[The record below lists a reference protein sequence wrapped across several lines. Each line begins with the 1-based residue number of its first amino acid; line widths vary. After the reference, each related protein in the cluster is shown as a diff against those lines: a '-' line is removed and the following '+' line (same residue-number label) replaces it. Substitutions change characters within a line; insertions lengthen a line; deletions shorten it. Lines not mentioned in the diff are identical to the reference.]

1 MTYPTAP
8 RIAIIGA
15 GLGGLTLAR
24 VLHTRGI
31 PATVYDLDISPTARN
46 QGGTLDLH
54 EESGQAALADAGLSE
69 GFRRLARPEGEE
81 MKILDKTGAV
91 LLHEAA
97 ENAAGERPEVDRA
110 ALRDLLLDSLPDGT
124 VRWGAKVAD
133 VTPLAAGAGFA
144 LTFADGSVVSAELLV
159 GADGAWSKTRSLLS
173 DAVPVY
179 AGLSMVEAHVPDID
193 HLHPAA
199 AALVGRGS
207 LFALAEGKG
216 LISQRNGDGRIRTYI
231 ALRVPQEWATGGA
244 VDFDN
249 PAAARATLASYF
261 DGWDPS
267 LRALITDAEDTL
279 VPRPIYALPVGH
291 RWDRVPGV
299 TLLGD
304 AAHLMSPFAGEG
316 ANLAMLDGARLA
328 VALAA
333 HPGDTEAALAAYEAL
348 LFPRSAAAA
357 AESAENLIAAFA
369 PGAPQGMLDAMAAHS
384 PGAGERRSTPTPR
397 PDPTAPAPARGP
409 GRPCRPTEPLRHAHT

>member
-1 MTYPTAP
+1 MTHATTRPTSP

-31 PATVYDLDISPTARN
+31 PATVYDLEISPTARN

-54 EESGQAALADAGLSE
+54 PESGQAALAEAGLSE

-91 LLHEAA
+91 LLHEDA
-97 ENAAGERPEVDRA
+97 EDAAGERPEVDRA
-110 ALRDLLLDSLPDGT
+110 ALRALLLDSLPDGT

-144 LTFADGSVVSAELLV
+144 LTFADGGGVSAALLV
-159 GADGAWSKTRSLLS
+159 GADGAWSKTRPLLS
-173 DAVPVY
+173 DATPVY
-179 AGLSMVEAHVPDID
+179 SGLSMVEAHLPDVD

-207 LFALAEGKG
+207 MFALAEGKG

-231 ALRVPQEWATGGA
+231 ALRVPQEWAASGA

-291 RWDRVPGV
+291 RWGRVSGV

-316 ANLAMLDGARLA
+316 ANLAMLDGAHLA

-333 HPGDTEAALAAYEAL
+333 HTGDTEAALAAYEAA
-348 LFPRSAAAA
+348 LFPRSEAAA

-369 PGAPQGMLDAMAAHS
+369 PGAPRGMLDAMAAHG
-384 PGAGERRSTPTPR
+384 PGADEDQSTPRSLVR
-397 PDPTAPAPARGP
+397 PGGPALAAARRGP
-409 GRPCRPTEPLRHAHT
+409 VA

>member
-1 MTYPTAP
+1 MTHPTAP

-69 GFRRLARPEGEE
+69 EFRRLARPEGEE
-81 MKILDKTGAV
+81 MKILDRTGAV

-97 ENAAGERPEVDRA
+97 EDAAGERPEVDRA

-124 VRWGAKVAD
+124 VRWDAKVAG

-144 LTFADGSVVSAELLV
+144 LAFTDGDVLSADLLV
-159 GADGAWSKTRSLLS
+159 GADGAWSKVRPLLS
-173 DAVPVY
+173 DATPVY
-179 AGLSMVEAHVPDID
+179 AGLSFVEAHVPDVD
-193 HLHPAA
+193 RLHPAA

-216 LISQRNGDGRIRTYI
+216 LIAQRNGDGRIRTYI
-231 ALRVPQEWATGGA
+231 ALRVPQEWATGGE

-249 PAAARATLASYF
+249 PPAARATLAARF

-267 LRALITDAEDTL
+267 LLTLIADAEDTL

-369 PGAPQGMLDAMAAHS
+369 PGAPRGMLDAMAAHGPG
-384 PGAGERRSTPTPR
+384 PGADEDQSTPRSLVR
-397 PDPTAPAPARGP
+397 PGGPALAAARRGP
-409 GRPCRPTEPLRHAHT
+409 VA

>member
-1 MTYPTAP
+1 MTHATTGPTAP

-31 PATVYDLDISPTARN
+31 PATVYDLELSPTARN

-54 EESGQAALADAGLSE
+54 PESGQAALAEAGLSE

-81 MKILDKTGAV
+81 LKILDKTGAV

-97 ENAAGERPEVDRA
+97 EDAAGERPEVDRA

-124 VRWGAKVAD
+124 VRWGAKVAR
-133 VTPLAAGAGFA
+133 VAPLAPGMGFA
-144 LTFADGSVVSAELLV
+144 LTFADGSVVSAAVLV
-159 GADGAWSKTRSLLS
+159 GADGAWSKTRPLLS
-173 DAVPVY
+173 DATPVY
-179 AGLSMVEAHVPDID
+179 AGLSMVEAHLPDVD

-207 LFALAEGKG
+207 MFALAEGKG
-216 LISQRNGDGRIRTYI
+216 LISQRNGDGRVRTYI
-231 ALRVPQEWATGGA
+231 ALRVPEGWATSGE

-249 PAAARATLASYF
+249 PASARAALAAHF

-267 LRALITDAEDTL
+267 LRALIADAEGAL

-291 RWDRVPGV
+291 RWDRVPGM

-316 ANLAMLDGARLA
+316 ANLAMLDGAQLA

-333 HPGDTEAALAAYEAL
+333 HTGDTEAALAAYEAA
-348 LFPRSAAAA
+348 LFPRSEAAA

-369 PGAPQGMLDAMAAHS
+369 PGAPRGMLDAMAAHG
-384 PGAGERRSTPTPR
+384 PDADEDQSTPRSLVR
-397 PDPTAPAPARGP
+397 PGGPALVAARRGP
-409 GRPCRPTEPLRHAHT
+409 VA

>member
-1 MTYPTAP
+1 MTYPTAH

-91 LLHEAA
+91 LLHEDA
-97 ENAAGERPEVDRA
+97 EDAAGERPEVDRA
-110 ALRDLLLDSLPDGT
+110 ALRALLLDSLPDGT

-144 LTFADGSVVSAELLV
+144 LTFADGGGVSAALLV
-159 GADGAWSKTRSLLS
+159 GADGAWSKTRPLLS
-173 DAVPVY
+173 DATPVY
-179 AGLSMVEAHVPDID
+179 SGLSMVEAHLPDVD

-207 LFALAEGKG
+207 MFALAEGKG

-231 ALRVPQEWATGGA
+231 ALRVPQEWATSGA

-249 PAAARATLASYF
+249 PAAARATLAAYF

-409 GRPCRPTEPLRHAHT
+409 VRPCRPTEPLRHAHT

>member
-1 MTYPTAP
+1 MTRSAIRTTSP

-54 EESGQAALADAGLSE
+54 PESGQAALAEADLSE

-91 LLHEAA
+91 LLYEAA
-97 ENAAGERPEVDRA
+97 EDAAGERPEVDRA
-110 ALRDLLLDSLPDGT
+110 ALRDLLLGSLPDGT
-124 VRWGAKVAD
+124 VRWGAKVAS
-133 VTPLAAGAGFA
+133 VTPLALGAGFA
-144 LTFADGSVVSAELLV
+144 LTFADSSVVSAGLLV
-159 GADGAWSKTRSLLS
+159 GADGAWSKTRALLS
-173 DAVPVY
+173 DATPVY
-179 AGLSMVEAHVPDID
+179 SGLSMVEAHLPDVD
-193 HLHPAA
+193 YLYPAA

-207 LFALAEGKG
+207 MFALAEGKG

-231 ALRVPQEWATGGA
+231 ALRVPQEWATSGT

-267 LRALITDAEDTL
+267 LLALITDAEDTL

-291 RWDRVPGV
+291 RWDRVSGV

-316 ANLAMLDGARLA
+316 ANLAMLDGAQLA

-333 HPGDTEAALAAYEAL
+333 HTDTEAALAAYEAA
-348 LFPRSAAAA
+348 LFPRSEAAA
-357 AESAENLIAAFA
+357 AESAENLITAFA
-369 PGAPQGMLDAMAAHS
+369 PGAPRGMLDAMAAHG
-384 PGAGERRSTPTPR
+384 PGSGPDEDQSAQVLAR
-397 PDPTAPAPARGP
+397 PGGPAPAAAR
-409 GRPCRPTEPLRHAHT
+409 RDAVA